1 MVIEDV
7 EFQVSNPGDRED
19 DVIVL
24 TNWTVSG
31 IDTLY
36 RHLKY

>member
-1 MVIEDV
+1 MVIEDA
-7 EFQVSNPGDRED
+7 EFQSQTPGTGED

-36 RHLKY
+36 RHL